1 MKNKYLILITLI
13 SLKLGLILYYFLTDN
28 ILFYGRNINAILWF
42 LLGAIVIVF
51 TWNEQQRVKGRKE
64 RIQTVFIVVVIG
76 LILYFLSGLIL
87 GYAHSPYS
95 LSFSGITRN
104 LIYIFLI
111 DMIKIYY
118 RTALINLGK
127 KQFINYAVI
136 TIMFMALD
144 INTYLFFQQS
154 TEAVSWFTNFFL
166 IFIPILVRNVLIT
179 YLIVTSGFLTAAMY
193 LGLFSLTSI
202 LLPIFPKYD
211 WFFTALKEMLIAVG
225 VFVAVNNLHIQKTMR
240 LSRNKFRKK
249 KPKYV
254 LITMIFVLLLAS
266 FVAGFFKY
274 FPLGIMSNSMYPN
287 ILRGDVVVV
296 RKLDIEEMQNLQ
308 KGDIISYVLDGTYVI
323 HRIVEVYEDGSTVY
337 FQTQGDRNN
346 TPDIEFVYFR
356 QIKGKIV
363 ARVPLIGYPSVWLS
377 ETFAK
382 STPNVEY

>member
-1 MKNKYLILITLI
+1 MVISMKNKYLILITLI

-296 RKLDIEEMQNLQ
+296 RKLDI
-308 KGDIISYVLDGTYVI
+308 
-323 HRIVEVYEDGSTVY
+323 
-337 FQTQGDRNN
+337 
-346 TPDIEFVYFR
+346 
-356 QIKGKIV
+356 
-363 ARVPLIGYPSVWLS
+363 
-377 ETFAK
+377 
-382 STPNVEY
+382 